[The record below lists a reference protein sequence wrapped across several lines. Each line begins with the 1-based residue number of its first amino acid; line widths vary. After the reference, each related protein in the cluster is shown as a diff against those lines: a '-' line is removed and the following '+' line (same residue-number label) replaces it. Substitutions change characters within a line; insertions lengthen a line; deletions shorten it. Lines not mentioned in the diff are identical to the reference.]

1 MEDLIP
7 VINRLQDVFN
17 TVSQD
22 HIDLPQIAVIGSQSS
37 GKSSVLENLV
47 GRDFLPRGTGIVTRR
62 PLVLQ
67 LVNVPPRKPFRR
79 TAASGSS
86 DSGVEASN
94 DDESR
99 PSTSPPSSVG
109 SHKNYDMT
117 ERAQFLHLPER
128 VFYDFDEVR
137 QEIQRETER
146 LVGSNKAISRVP
158 IHLKV
163 TSPHVLNLTLVDL
176 PGLTK
181 IPVGDQPT
189 DIERQ
194 IRDLVMEYIGK
205 SNTIILAVSP
215 ANVDLANSES
225 LKLARD
231 VDPDGKRTLGV
242 VTKIDLMD
250 TGTDALEILTGRVF
264 PLRLGF
270 VGTINRSQQDTL
282 AGKPIQDALKYEREF
297 FRSHPVY
304 RSIASRCGTSH
315 LSKLLNQLL
324 MNHIREKLP
333 DIKTRV
339 NALISQTEQELA
351 SYGSPTL
358 SDQVN
363 RPTLFLRLLTQFST
377 QFTAS
382 IDGNGMDMN
391 TTELCGGAR
400 LYYIFNNIFGMAL
413 ASINP
418 CASLT
423 NHDIRMAIRNS
434 TGPRPSLFVPELA
447 FELLV
452 KPQIKCLE
460 PPSQRCVQLAYEE
473 LMKVCQSCGSNELRK
488 YPKLFAKFIEVVSD
502 LLRERVAPTSIYV
515 ESLIGIQRA
524 YINTNHPDFIGGSGA
539 LAELHRKA
547 EAKKRDSFRG
557 HHAQTGLT
565 SKRYSY
571 DGEDLEDPADVL
583 SDTDSVTTTQ
593 GRQRESR
600 LFNGPRRP
608 GSVGSVRSHL
618 LGGNT
623 APVGTAYQGDK
634 FLHYFFGGGKSDS
647 TFMDDDHKRPTLPVP
662 NRIKEGDNS
671 EGYPHAFGPTELMNG
686 NAMTELRPTSMNGG
700 QSLSSRL
707 EQACDIS
714 SERDQLETELIR
726 SLIAS
731 YFSIVRKTIQD
742 LVPKAIMHLLVNHTR
757 DNVQNRLVETLYKEH
772 LIDELL
778 QEDES
783 LIAER
788 NKCESMLEVYRKAFA
803 IISEVP

>member
-1 MEDLIP
+1 
-7 VINRLQDVFN
+7 
-17 TVSQD
+17 
-22 HIDLPQIAVIGSQSS
+22 SQSS

-67 LVNVPPRKPFRR
+67 LVNVPPRKPSRR

-86 DSGVEASN
+86 DSGVEGLK

-99 PSTSPPSSVG
+99 PSSSPPSSAG

-194 IRDLVMEYIGK
+194 IRDLVMEYIAK

-304 RSIASRCGTSH
+304 RSIANRCGTSH

-358 SDQVN
+358 SDQ
-363 RPTLFLRLLTQFST
+363 
-377 QFTAS
+377 
-382 IDGNGMDMN
+382 
-391 TTELCGGAR
+391 
-400 LYYIFNNIFGMAL
+400 
-413 ASINP
+413 
-418 CASLT
+418 
-423 NHDIRMAIRNS
+423 
-434 TGPRPSLFVPELA
+434 
-447 FELLV
+447 
-452 KPQIKCLE
+452 
-460 PPSQRCVQLAYEE
+460 
-473 LMKVCQSCGSNELRK
+473 
-488 YPKLFAKFIEVVSD
+488 
-502 LLRERVAPTSIYV
+502 
-515 ESLIGIQRA
+515 
-524 YINTNHPDFIGGSGA
+524 
-539 LAELHRKA
+539 
-547 EAKKRDSFRG
+547 
-557 HHAQTGLT
+557 
-565 SKRYSY
+565 
-571 DGEDLEDPADVL
+571 
-583 SDTDSVTTTQ
+583 
-593 GRQRESR
+593 
-600 LFNGPRRP
+600 
-608 GSVGSVRSHL
+608 
-618 LGGNT
+618 
-623 APVGTAYQGDK
+623 
-634 FLHYFFGGGKSDS
+634 
-647 TFMDDDHKRPTLPVP
+647 
-662 NRIKEGDNS
+662 
-671 EGYPHAFGPTELMNG
+671 
-686 NAMTELRPTSMNGG
+686 
-700 QSLSSRL
+700 
-707 EQACDIS
+707 
-714 SERDQLETELIR
+714 
-726 SLIAS
+726 
-731 YFSIVRKTIQD
+731 
-742 LVPKAIMHLLVNHTR
+742 
-757 DNVQNRLVETLYKEH
+757 
-772 LIDELL
+772 
-778 QEDES
+778 
-783 LIAER
+783 
-788 NKCESMLEVYRKAFA
+788 
-803 IISEVP
+803 